1 MEVSGI
7 DSEKKWLASFL
18 LFQFSSCAYLL
29 KFHSSRSVNNG
40 FDMNTRALY
49 SMRACGQ
56 GYAGFGKLASLMN
69 LPRPMT
75 SNNFDGIF
83 RKLIIIKAVA
93 EKSNTERMQWSKRDD
108 DGIIDS
114 ATTIPDKIYG
124 IQRNCKIRQ

>member
-1 MEVSGI
+1 
-7 DSEKKWLASFL
+7 
-18 LFQFSSCAYLL
+18 
-29 KFHSSRSVNNG
+29 
-40 FDMNTRALY
+40 
-49 SMRACGQ
+49 MRACGQ

-69 LPRPMT
+69 LPRPTT

-83 RKLIIIKAVA
+83 RKLIIIIKAVA

-124 IQRNCKIRQ
+124 IQRNRKIRQ